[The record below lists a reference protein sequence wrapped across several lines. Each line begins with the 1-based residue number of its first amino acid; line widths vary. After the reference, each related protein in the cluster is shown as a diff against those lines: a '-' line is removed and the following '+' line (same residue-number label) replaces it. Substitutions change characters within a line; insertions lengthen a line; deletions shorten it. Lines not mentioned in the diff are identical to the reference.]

1 MAGKG
6 YFDWGGRAP
15 EELFRERD
23 RKLLALKAA
32 MAGIGR
38 MEGT

>member
-1 MAGKG
+1 MAGQG
-6 YFDWGGRAP
+6 YFDWGGRDPAD
-15 EELFRERD
+15 LFRERD
-23 RKLLALKAA
+23 RKLLALKKA

>member
-1 MAGKG
+1 MSGKG
-6 YFDWGGRAP
+6 YFDWGDRSA

-23 RKLLALKAA
+23 RKLLALKQALRR
-32 MAGIGR
+32 IGP